1 MTYLTIALPEA
12 AKAYIDRQ
20 ISNGT
25 YNTVDDF
32 LTALIEREQERQAK
46 QKVNDMLKSTL
57 QTNRSIEAT
66 DEWWEQQ
73 RQYLAEQLPPQS

>member
-20 ISNGT
+20 ISDGN

-46 QKVNDMLKSTL
+46 QKVNAMLRSTL
-57 QTNRSIEAT
+57 QTDRSK
-66 DEWWEQQ
+66 
-73 RQYLAEQLPPQS
+73 QLMNGGNSNVNI